1 MVEKLKNSIVN
12 LYGVG
17 ELGFILLMTM
27 ATSYYSYFITDVALL
42 SAAAMGTILL
52 TARIVDAISVFFAGG
67 IIEKS
72 NLPWG
77 KYRSW
82 LMIGPVFIAIFFL
95 VMFYNPN
102 LAPAAKALYLG
113 IAYVIAHVCVNLS
126 TVAYYT
132 MVAVLGKDPSDRIVL
147 SARRGQANAAAKVI
161 FGLIAMPMV
170 IFIGG
175 GNEAKG
181 FFLTVLIFAIIM
193 MASFFLIA
201 KISKPYDLPNN
212 AKTTGAPK
220 VTLGD
225 MGKAIGTNS
234 QLLLL
239 MLTEVTRFTAMF
251 GTYAMVTYYFKYV
264 VGSMLMISIFFV
276 AINVAMLLGT
286 IVSQILAKK
295 IDKKNTYLTGL
306 VIFLAC
312 LVLTYLFANNATT
325 FITLMAIGFF
335 GFAFGNTL
343 NTGMYSDA
351 ADYAEWKNGKS
362 TKGAVM
368 AMFTLPIKIGIAIGG
383 AVAGYGL
390 AGIGY
395 VAKAPVTPELISGV
409 KMLITAIPGI
419 AAIIGIIVLLFYKLS
434 ATKLAQYQK
443 EIRERA

>member
-1 MVEKLKNSIVN
+1 MGERLKSSIIN
-12 LYGVG
+12 IYGVG

-52 TARIVDAISVFFAGG
+52 TARIVDAISVIFAGG

-72 NLPWG
+72 NMKWG

-82 LMIGPVFIAIFFL
+82 LLVGPILIAIFFL

-102 LAPAAKALYLG
+102 LSPAAKALYLG
-113 IAYVIAHVCVNLS
+113 VAYVAAHVCVNLA

-132 MVAVLGKDPSDRIVL
+132 LVAVLGKDPTDRTLL

-170 IFIGG
+170 IYIGG

-181 FFLTVLIFAIIM
+181 FFLTVLIFAVVM
-193 MASFFLIA
+193 MASFFTIA
-201 KISKPYDLPNN
+201 KIAKPFDDGKN
-212 AKTTGAPK
+212 AVSAGASR
-220 VTLGD
+220 VTVGD
-225 MGKAIGTNS
+225 MAKAIGTNG
-234 QLLLL
+234 QLLIL

-276 AINVAMLLGT
+276 AINVAMLIGT
-286 IVSQILAKK
+286 IVSQMLIKK
-295 IDKKNTYLTGL
+295 LDKKPTYLIGL
-306 VIFLAC
+306 IIFLIS
-312 LVLTYLFANNATT
+312 LISVYLFANNATT

-343 NTGMYSDA
+343 NTGMYSDT
-351 ADYAEWKNGKS
+351 ADYVEWKTGKS

-395 VAKAPVTPELISGV
+395 AANVPVTPELIGGV
-409 KMLITAIPGI
+409 KMLTVAIPGI
-419 AAIIGIIVLLFYKLS
+419 SAVIGIIIIFFYKLNT
-434 ATKLAQYQK
+434 AMLTQYQK
-443 EIRERA
+443 EIKERA